1 MLDEWEEFLEGPS
14 KTGERRLT
22 VSLSPR
28 SELSLN
34 KWTIEA
40 MGNPRA
46 VVLLFDRARSRIG
59 LRVSP
64 SEVRHAFPLMA
75 DQDTKRRRPFRIYVK
90 AFCKTH
96 NIRNSRTI
104 RFAEPR
110 LDQGILVLELPQARD
125 TG

>member
-1 MLDEWEEFLEGPS
+1 MVDEWEEFLQGPS
-14 KTGERRLT
+14 KAGERRLT

-34 KWTIEA
+34 RWVIEA
-40 MGNPRA
+40 IGNPRA

-59 LRVSP
+59 LRASP
-64 SEVRHAFPLMA
+64 SEVPHAFSLTHGE
-75 DQDTKRRRPFRIYVK
+75 DHKRRRPFTIYLK

-96 NIRNSRTI
+96 NIRNQRTI
-104 RFAEPR
+104 RFAEPTI
-110 LDQGILVLELPQARD
+110 DQGILVLDLPESLE